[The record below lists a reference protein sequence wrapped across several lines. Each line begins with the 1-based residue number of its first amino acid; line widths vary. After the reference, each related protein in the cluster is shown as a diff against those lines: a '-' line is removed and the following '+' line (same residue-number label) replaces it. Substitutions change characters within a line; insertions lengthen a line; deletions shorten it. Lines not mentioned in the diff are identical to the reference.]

1 MTADCTQEGRLS
13 PRICLTVA
21 EHMRGVLVPHMM
33 ERKQGKQRR
42 RGRRNQPME
51 QREERPSLLLS
62 TEEARL
68 LAIDSCPQQNRLY
81 RESPRRSGYGSL
93 GLGVLYS
100 YVFVQDLLS
109 CLSGY
114 EVLYLTAEGYE
125 CNRSGD
131 EDRRESTEYYTENHR
146 EREAAYAVTTEDED
160 AQEHEER

>member
-1 MTADCTQEGRLS
+1 MPSAADIQRKLIVTEEDEVNRWS
-13 PRICLTVA
+13 S
-21 EHMRGVLVPHMM
+21 
-33 ERKQGKQRR
+33 ERRDR
-42 RGRRNQPME
+42 ACYCPQPL
-51 QREERPSLLLS
+51 R
-62 TEEARL
+62 EARL
-68 LAIDSCPQQNRLY
+68 LAIDSYPQ
-81 RESPRRSGYGSL
+81 PRIGFTEKAPGVPDMEAW
-93 GLGVLYS
+93 GLVFLYS

-160 AQEHEER
+160 AEEHEER

>member
-1 MTADCTQEGRLS
+1 
-13 PRICLTVA
+13 
-21 EHMRGVLVPHMM
+21 MRGVLVPHMK

-42 RGRRNQPME
+42 RGRRSQPME

-62 TEEARL
+62 TATGEPRL
-68 LAIDSCPQQNRLY
+68 LAVDSCPAASNRLY

>member
-1 MTADCTQEGRLS
+1 MTTDCTQEGRLS
-13 PRICLTVA
+13 PRVCLTVA

-33 ERKQGKQRR
+33 ERKQGIQCR
-42 RGRRNQPME
+42 RGRRSQPME

-62 TEEARL
+62 TA
-68 LAIDSCPQQNRLY
+68 SNRLY

>member
-1 MTADCTQEGRLS
+1 
-13 PRICLTVA
+13 
-21 EHMRGVLVPHMM
+21 MRGVLVPHMK
-33 ERKQGKQRR
+33 EHKQGKQRR

>member
-42 RGRRNQPME
+42 RGRQRQPME

-62 TEEARL
+62 KA
-68 LAIDSCPQQNRLY
+68 SNRLY

-114 EVLYLTAEGYE
+114 EVLYLAAEGYE

>member
-1 MTADCTQEGRLS
+1 MTYRYPTLRSVVGFASSLTTGGVSNGRAPLGLWTITSPWLSAWRRLS
-13 PRICLTVA
+13 L
-21 EHMRGVLVPHMM
+21 
-33 ERKQGKQRR
+33 
-42 RGRRNQPME
+42 
-51 QREERPSLLLS
+51 RPSSFAPQLLD
-62 TEEARL
+62 TL
-68 LAIDSCPQQNRLY
+68 LAIDSYPPASNRLY